1 MGLRTIAILSPGDM
15 GHGIGKALVERGFDV
30 TTCLTGRSQR
40 TQDLAEQAG
49 MRDAPSLEDMV
60 VQADLIMSILVPAQ
74 AVNVARAVADAM
86 RATGAPRPYA
96 DCNAVSPMSASVM
109 ASIIGEPGGDYI
121 DAGIIGG
128 SPARGAVPRLYTSGP
143 RAALMDELDGVD
155 IVVRNL
161 GPGAASASGL
171 KMCYAAMTK
180 GTNALRVAML
190 TAAETLGLYDELIA
204 ELAESQGEALA
215 AMESGIPALP
225 ANAGRWIGEMEEIA
239 ATFEAAG
246 VTPGFHQ
253 GAAEIFRL
261 LASTLFAAESPE
273 TIDRTRTLRDTIR
286 ATAGRLHEHPAVPT
300 C

>member
-1 MGLRTIAILSPGDM
+1 M

-30 TTCLTGRSQR
+30 ITCLVDRSQR
-40 TQDLAEQAG
+40 TRDLAERAG
-49 MRDAPSLEDMV
+49 LRDVPSLEDMV

-74 AVNVARAVADAM
+74 AVSVAKEVADAM
-86 RATGAPRPYA
+86 RTAAAPRPYA
-96 DCNAVSPMSASVM
+96 DCNAVSPGSAVAI
-109 ASIIGEPGGDYI
+109 ASIIGAAEGDYI

-143 RAALMDELDGVD
+143 RASLMDELNGKS
-155 IVVRNL
+155 ILVRNL
-161 GPGAASASGL
+161 GPGVASASGL

-190 TAAETLGLYDELIA
+190 TAAETLGLYDDLIA

-253 GAAEIFRL
+253 GAAEVFRL
-261 LASTLFAAESPE
+261 LDSTPFATETPES
-273 TIDRTRTLRDTIR
+273 IDHTRTLKETIQ
-286 ATAGRLHEHPAVPT
+286 ATAERLQERPVIPA

>member
-1 MGLRTIAILSPGDM
+1 
-15 GHGIGKALVERGFDV
+15 
-30 TTCLTGRSQR
+30 
-40 TQDLAEQAG
+40 
-49 MRDAPSLEDMV
+49 MRDVPSLEDMV

-74 AVNVARAVADAM
+74 AVNVAKEVADAM

-96 DCNAVSPMSASVM
+96 DCNAVSPRSASAM
-109 ASIIGEPGGDYI
+109 AAIIGEAGGDYI

-128 SPARGAVPRLYTSGP
+128 SPARGAVPRLYASGP
-143 RAALMDELDGVD
+143 RAALVDELDGAD

-161 GPGAASASGL
+161 GPGLDTASGL

-215 AMESGIPALP
+215 AMESGIPGLP

-239 ATFEAAG
+239 ATFQAAG
-246 VTPGFHQ
+246 VTPGFHH
-253 GAAEIFRL
+253 GAAEVFRL
-261 LASTLFAAESPE
+261 LDSTPFAAESPE
-273 TIDRTRTLRDTIR
+273 TIDRTRTLKDTIQ
-286 ATAGRLHEHPAVPT
+286 AAAGRLRDRPAIPA

>member
-15 GHGIGKALVERGFDV
+15 GHGVGKVLVERGFDV
-30 TTCLTGRSQR
+30 ITCLAGRSQR
-40 TQDLAEQAG
+40 TRDLAQKAG
-49 MRDAPSLEDMV
+49 LRDVPSLEDMV
-60 VQADLIMSILVPAQ
+60 VRADLIMSILVPAQ
-74 AVNVARAVADAM
+74 AVSVAKEVAEVM
-86 RATGAPRPYA
+86 RTTGAPRPFS
-96 DCNAVSPMSASVM
+96 DCNAVSPRSASAM
-109 ASIIGEPGGDYI
+109 ASIISAAGGDYI

-143 RAALMDELDGVD
+143 RAALMDELDGKD

-161 GPGAASASGL
+161 GPRVDSASGL

-190 TAAETLGLYDELIA
+190 TTAETLGLYDELVV

-215 AMESGIPALP
+215 AMESGIPGLP

-239 ATFEAAG
+239 ETFEAAG
-246 VTPGFHQ
+246 VTPGFHK
-253 GAAEIFRL
+253 GAAQVFRL
-261 LASTLFAAESPE
+261 LDATPFATESPE
-273 TIDRTRTLRDTIR
+273 TIDHTRTLKDTIQ
-286 ATAGRLHEHPAVPT
+286 ATAGQLQERPAIPA

>member
-30 TTCLTGRSQR
+30 ITCLVGRSQR
-40 TQDLAEQAG
+40 TRDLAERAG
-49 MRDAPSLEDMV
+49 MRDLPSLEDMV

-74 AVNVARAVADAM
+74 AASVAKEVADAM
-86 RATGAPRPYA
+86 RTAAAPRPYA
-96 DCNAVSPMSASVM
+96 DCNAVSPRSAVAI
-109 ASIIGEPGGDYI
+109 ASIIGAAGGDYI

-143 RAALMDELDGVD
+143 RASLMDELNGKS
-155 IVVRNL
+155 ILVRDL
-161 GPGAASASGL
+161 GPGVASASGL

-190 TAAETLGLYDELIA
+190 TAAETLGLYDDLIA

-246 VTPGFHQ
+246 VTPGFHE
-253 GAAEIFRL
+253 GAAEVFRL
-261 LASTLFAAESPE
+261 LDSTPFAAETPE
-273 TIDRTRTLRDTIR
+273 TIDHTRTMKETIQ
-286 ATAGRLHEHPAVPT
+286 ATAGRLQERPVIPA

>member
-15 GHGIGKALVERGFDV
+15 GHGIGKALAGRGFDV
-30 TTCLTGRSQR
+30 ITCLAGRSRR
-40 TQDLAEQAG
+40 TRDLAAKAG
-49 MRDAPSLEDMV
+49 MRDVPSLEDMV
-60 VQADLIMSILVPAQ
+60 VQADLVMSILVPAQ
-74 AVNVARAVADAM
+74 AVSVATEVADAM
-86 RATGAPRPYA
+86 RTAGAPRPYA
-96 DCNAVSPMSASVM
+96 DCNAVSPMSARAM
-109 ASIIGEPGGDYI
+109 AAIIGAAGGDYI

-143 RAALMDELDGVD
+143 CAALMDELDGED

-161 GPGAASASGL
+161 GPGVDSASGL

-215 AMESGIPALP
+215 AMESGIPGLP

-253 GAAEIFRL
+253 GAAEVYRL
-261 LASTLFAAESPE
+261 LASTPFAAESPE
-273 TIDRTRTLRDTIR
+273 TIDHTRTLRDTIR
-286 ATAGRLHEHPAVPT
+286 ATAGQLRGRPAIPA

>member
-40 TQDLAEQAG
+40 TRDLAERAG
-49 MRDAPSLEDMV
+49 MRDAPSLEAMV

-109 ASIIGEPGGDYI
+109 ASIIGEAGGDYI

-143 RAALMDELDGVD
+143 RAALMDELDVAIPMARDVATGNCEAGPYC
-155 IVVRNL
+155 VVEVWR
-161 GPGAASASGL
+161 
-171 KMCYAAMTK
+171 
-180 GTNALRVAML
+180 
-190 TAAETLGLYDELIA
+190 YD
-204 ELAESQGEALA
+204 
-215 AMESGIPALP
+215 P
-225 ANAGRWIGEMEEIA
+225 
-239 ATFEAAG
+239 
-246 VTPGFHQ
+246 
-253 GAAEIFRL
+253 
-261 LASTLFAAESPE
+261 
-273 TIDRTRTLRDTIR
+273 
-286 ATAGRLHEHPAVPT
+286 
-300 C
+300 

>member
-1 MGLRTIAILSPGDM
+1 M
-15 GHGIGKALVERGFDV
+15 GHGVGKALVERGYDV
-30 TTCLTGRSQR
+30 ITCLTGRSRR
-40 TQDLAEQAG
+40 TRDLAARAC
-49 MRDAPSLEDMV
+49 MRDVPSLADMV
-60 VQADLIMSILVPAQ
+60 VRADLIMSVLVPAE
-74 AVNVARAVADAM
+74 AVTVAAEVAEAM
-86 RATGAPRPYA
+86 RAVGARRPYA
-96 DCNAVSPMSASVM
+96 DCNAISPASARAM
-109 ASIIGEPGGDYI
+109 AAVIGAAGGDYI

-161 GPGAASASGL
+161 GPGVDSASGL

-190 TAAETLGLYDELIA
+190 TAAETLGLYDELVA
-204 ELAESQGEALA
+204 ELAESQGAALA
-215 AMESGIPALP
+215 AMESGIPGLP

-239 ATFEAAG
+239 ATFQAAG

-253 GAAEIFRL
+253 GAAEVFRML
-261 LASTLFAAESPE
+261 DSTPYAAETPE
-273 TIDRTRTLRDTIR
+273 TIDHTRTLKETIE
-286 ATAGRLHEHPAVPT
+286 ATAETLRGSPLTPA